1 MKTVKLLDQ
10 EGTAL
15 INDPANVV
23 ILQKLVVAEH
33 SISELATELNQPTLK
48 MWRRMQKL
56 IKTNLVELVQTK
68 KVGNL
73 EKKMYRATA
82 TYYTPH
88 QYFNPKPK
96 DPNLQ
101 EALNIYSDIQKEM
114 MTALLTLG
122 DVPKEADPTDFSL
135 FANMQVFVQT
145 CSKSTTQAKIAELK
159 QKLDKF
165 RQQSRYLEKLA
176 V

>member
-1 MKTVKLLDQ
+1 
-10 EGTAL
+10 
-15 INDPANVV
+15 
-23 ILQKLVVAEH
+23 
-33 SISELATELNQPTLK
+33 
-48 MWRRMQKL
+48 
-56 IKTNLVELVQTK
+56 
-68 KVGNL
+68 
-73 EKKMYRATA
+73 
-82 TYYTPH
+82 
-88 QYFNPKPK
+88 
-96 DPNLQ
+96 
-101 EALNIYSDIQKEM
+101 M